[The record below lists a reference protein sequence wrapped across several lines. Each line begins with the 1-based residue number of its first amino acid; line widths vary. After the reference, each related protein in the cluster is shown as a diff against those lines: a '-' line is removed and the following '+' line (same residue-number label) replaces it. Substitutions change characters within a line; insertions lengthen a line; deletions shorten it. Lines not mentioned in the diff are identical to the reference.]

1 MKQILML
8 FLCGC
13 LSVTAFAK
21 EEGEKAK
28 NILKH
33 DFSKLDSKGMPVG
46 YKIYFSKESKGKAT
60 ILQEDGTN
68 VIKLEIPEQ
77 GNGFISSSFLMD
89 IKKNKKYVITAQL
102 KIENQKY
109 SGKGMHFFY
118 VCAYNTNNNKHI
130 YNMIKGHGS
139 TNGWMTVVLSV
150 DTVKRPLLA
159 GSKLFMRGYGVS
171 GTYWLKNPM
180 LVEIPNDVELKSH
193 YILENNKTISG
204 GFLRLGTIKNNKKQ

>member
-1 MKQILML
+1 MKKIMML

-13 LSVTAFAK
+13 LAVTALAEEESAK
-21 EEGEKAK
+21 VK
-28 NILKH
+28 NLLKY
-33 DFSKLDSKGMPVG
+33 DFSKLDSKGMPIG
-46 YKIYFSKESKGKAT
+46 YKLYFSKESKGKAT
-60 ILQEDGTN
+60 VSQEDGTN

-77 GNGFISSSFLMD
+77 GNGFLTSNFTMD
-89 IKKNKKYVITAQL
+89 IKKNKKYVITVQL

-118 VCAYNTNNNKHI
+118 VCAYNTSNDKHI
-130 YNMIKGHGS
+130 YNKLSGHGN
-139 TNGWMTVVLSV
+139 TGGWVTVVLPV

-159 GSKLFMRGYGVS
+159 KSKLLMRGYGVS

-193 YILENNKTISG
+193 YILESNKTISG
-204 GFLRLGTIKNNKKQ
+204 GFLRLGTIKR